1 MEVDSSSNKL
11 FTFMQ
16 QILRCPICNTEL
28 ELEDEKFKCSNSECE
43 CFFPIVNGIPVLI
56 NENSSV
62 FSIDEFVQQRDTF
75 FKQSQRSKIVN
86 KLIRL
91 IPDMSKNV
99 KAKQNFDTFAK
110 LLLNQSDSPKVLVLG
125 GSILGRG
132 IESIF
137 SYPKIDLVESDISFG
152 PRTVLICDAHN
163 IPFEKDSFD
172 GVIIQAVLEHVV
184 DPWRCVEEIYRVLKK
199 DGLLYAETPFIQQVH
214 GGKYDF
220 TRFTYLGHRRLFRN
234 FEEIDSG
241 AVCGP
246 GMALAFSYKY
256 FLLSFAKSKFI
267 RRTIDIFA
275 RLTSFY
281 LKYIDYYLID
291 KARALDA
298 ASAYYF
304 MGRKSN
310 YILSD
315 RDLIKLYRGAM
326 L

>member
-1 MEVDSSSNKL
+1 MKSKIKL
-11 FTFMQ
+11 STAIQ
-16 QILRCPICNTEL
+16 QLLRCAICKAEL
-28 ELEDEKFKCSNSECE
+28 ELVGEQFRCTNPDCSN
-43 CFFPIVNGIPVLI
+43 FFPIINGIPILI
-56 NENSSV
+56 NEDSSI
-62 FSIDEFVQQRDTF
+62 FSVDDFIHQRNTF
-75 FKQSQRSKIVN
+75 LKLSPESKIR
-86 KLIRL
+86 KTLKRL
-91 IPDMSKNV
+91 MPDIGKNV
-99 KAKQNFDTFAK
+99 KGKKNYDKFAK
-110 LLLNQSDSPKVLVLG
+110 LLLAQSNTPKVLVLG
-125 GSILGRG
+125 SGILGQG
-132 IESIF
+132 LEAIL
-137 SYPKIDLVESDISFG
+137 SYPAIEVLESDISLG
-152 PRTVLICDAHN
+152 PRTILIGDAHD
-163 IPFEKDSFD
+163 IPFENNSFD
-172 GVIIQAVLEHVV
+172 GVIAQAVLEHVV